1 MLTVSITAG
10 RDMRVAKGVLAGLVV
25 VAALATL
32 LLVGGGGA
40 AAGASGHSAT
50 DAAELPVTISQLAQ
64 LPIIAGFVAAM
75 WFFVRA
81 LSSGRKLQ

>member
-1 MLTVSITAG
+1 
-10 RDMRVAKGVLAGLVV
+10 MRVAKGVLAGVV
-25 VAALATL
+25 VAAALATL

-40 AAGASGHSAT
+40 AAADAGGHSAS

>member
-1 MLTVSITAG
+1 MAQ
-10 RDMRVAKGVLAGLVV
+10 GVLAGVTAM
-25 VAALATL
+25 AALAVIL
-32 LLVGGGGA
+32 LLGGGGVA
-40 AAGASGHSAT
+40 AAGASGHPAS
-50 DAAELPVTISQLAQ
+50 DAAELPVTISQLAP

>member
-1 MLTVSITAG
+1 
-10 RDMRVAKGVLAGLVV
+10 MRVAKGVLAGVV
-25 VAALATL
+25 VAAALATL

-40 AAGASGHSAT
+40 AAAGASGHSAS

>member
-1 MLTVSITAG
+1 M
-10 RDMRVAKGVLAGLVV
+10 AKGVLAGVAV
-25 VAALATL
+25 MAALATIL
-32 LLVGGGGA
+32 LIGGGGEAA
-40 AAGASGHSAT
+40 AAGASGHSAS

>member
-1 MLTVSITAG
+1 M
-10 RDMRVAKGVLAGLVV
+10 AKGVLAGVAV
-25 VAALATL
+25 MAALATI
-32 LLVGGGGA
+32 LLVGGGGEAA
-40 AAGASGHSAT
+40 AAGASGHSAS

>member
-1 MLTVSITAG
+1 
-10 RDMRVAKGVLAGLVV
+10 MRVAKGVLVGVV
-25 VAALATL
+25 VMAALATI
-32 LLVGGGGA
+32 LLVGGGGGAA
-40 AAGASGHSAT
+40 AAGASGHSVA

-75 WFFVRA
+75 WFCVRA